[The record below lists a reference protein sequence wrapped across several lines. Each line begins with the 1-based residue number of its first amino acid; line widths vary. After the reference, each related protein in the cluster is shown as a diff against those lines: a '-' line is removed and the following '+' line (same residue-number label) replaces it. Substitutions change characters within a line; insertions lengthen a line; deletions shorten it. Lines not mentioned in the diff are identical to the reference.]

1 MNEHLKSGKWS
12 IQYYDLFKLIGKH
25 KLNGKD
31 SVIIGYADICLL
43 NIIIQLGNIKKNTNC
58 TMKNSNFAEILNAKE
73 RQIQV
78 YLKHLKDLGII
89 TTFEDRLKGTKHITT
104 KRTIYVKYDRIKELT
119 TCDITRV
126 LNAESLKE
134 DISTCANTRDIAQ
147 PHVDLGCNNT
157 CNHVSTTCEI
167 THPYNDSNN
176 DKYNDNIGVCK
187 KVSKSNKDIIFSRK
201 EDIIILSRDTKLS
214 ESELKQIIISSNISD
229 ADDFIYF
236 WKKINEEGSDPFGG
250 YKDTKSKSFVLEKY
264 NYYISKDKEYNIG
277 DRLEDADF
285 IIDNDSGHLR
295 DIFFTKNFYMCNLS
309 DEQISE
315 LKKLKVATYFFRR
328 NDKNK

>member
-1 MNEHLKSGKWS
+1 MANYRKAPKVNHTESKEKYNTKKVTYV
-12 IQYYDLFKLIGKH
+12 IPQEMFEKLFLGLNGNRGNQLKLITVLLGT
-25 KLNGKD
+25 
-31 SVIIGYADICLL
+31 IGDGSFGISEEW
-43 NIIIQLGNIKKNTNC
+43 ITNLC
-58 TMKNSNFAEILNAKE
+58 HFS
-73 RQIQV
+73 QSS
-78 YLKHLKDLGII
+78 
-89 TTFEDRLKGTKHITT
+89 
-104 KRTIYVKYDRIKELT
+104 YVKARKSLINMGWVTLEKGKIFVNIEKIMACRGEMEGDKKSKKQHETLRCDSQTCHNVMPDTLRRGMYNKEEQ
-119 TCDITRV
+119 I
-126 LNAESLKE
+126 NNKE
-134 DISTCANTRDIAQ
+134 Y
-147 PHVDLGCNNT
+147 NT
-157 CNHVSTTCEI
+157 CRRVM
-167 THPYNDSNN
+167 D
-176 DKYNDNIGVCK
+176 
-187 KVSKSNKDIIFSRK
+187 DIIFSRK

>member
-1 MNEHLKSGKWS
+1 MDYYKKAPKVYLDGSKAPLKGESVSIIPQRIKKYVHAVLDGKHGNQ
-12 IQYYDLFKLIGKH
+12 IKLIDTLLGTIGDGSFAASEAWVLDNCQFDHSCYIRARKSLVELGWIELKPGEMRVKIDKIIKDGKERISNKNKCH
-25 KLNGKD
+25 D
-31 SVIIGYADICLL
+31 AEDRCCD
-43 NIIIQLGNIKKNTNC
+43 NTNDTC
-58 TMKNSNFAEILNAKE
+58 HDNTKEGCCDDTYNKEEYIINKEIYN
-73 RQIQV
+73 RC
-78 YLKHLKDLGII
+78 
-89 TTFEDRLKGTKHITT
+89 
-104 KRTIYVKYDRIKELT
+104 YD
-119 TCDITRV
+119 
-126 LNAESLKE
+126 
-134 DISTCANTRDIAQ
+134 NT
-147 PHVDLGCNNT
+147 
-157 CNHVSTTCEI
+157 
-167 THPYNDSNN
+167 
-176 DKYNDNIGVCK
+176 
-187 KVSKSNKDIIFSRK
+187 KDIIFSRK